1 MINQLNLILI
11 LILIGVR
18 LRHFQKHTDM
28 GVLGDTIA
36 PRIDLEAPL
45 DAIDDIGL

>member
-11 LILIGVR
+11 LILIGIGFG
-18 LRHFQKHTDM
+18 HFQKHTDM
-28 GVLGDTIA
+28 GVLGYTIT